1 MESMNLDVLCPR
13 VRNILP
19 LFVKNPDS
27 LQHLLFY
34 GPPGSGKTTSA
45 TKLINTIWAN
55 SPIRPQVCRILNA
68 ADERSLDAIRSKILP
83 FLQVDWRD
91 NGEKRP
97 RFLVLDECETLTE
110 SAQLALRPFL
120 DMSPQDVCIIF
131 ICNSLS
137 RLHESLRSRFLRI
150 RFDPPP
156 APKNK
161 SLLLHN
167 SLRGDLRQ
175 FRNNSNNF
183 KDIIDLFNNE
193 DITTLTTTEDV
204 VLTQYIY
211 LLNYLQMLNIDIYN
225 SLKDFFIA
233 GCFNIHNES
242 YFIKSIKDSIKI
254 LANKLENCGEEPKWI
269 PLS

>member
-1 MESMNLDVLCPR
+1 MNLDLLCPR
-13 VRNILP
+13 VKIILP
-19 LFVKNPDS
+19 LFVKHPEN

-34 GPPGSGKTTSA
+34 GPPGSGKTTTA
-45 TKLINTIWAN
+45 TNLINKIWEN

-91 NGEKRP
+91 KDDKRP

-120 DMSPQDVCIIF
+120 DMNPRDICIIF

-175 FRNNSNNF
+175 FRNDSSQF
-183 KDIIDLFNNE
+183 IDIIQLFNN
-193 DITTLTTTEDV
+193 DPPQNLSITGDV
-204 VLTQYIY
+204 LLTQFIY
-211 LLNYLQMLNIDIYN
+211 LLNYMNMLDNDIFNIINEYFITGVFSIRSEKSFINTIIKAIDI
-225 SLKDFFIA
+225 LQ
-233 GCFNIHNES
+233 
-242 YFIKSIKDSIKI
+242 
-254 LANKLENCGEEPKWI
+254 NKLDSENSDNSWYRCTI
-269 PLS
+269 I

>member
-1 MESMNLDVLCPR
+1 MNLDPLCPR
-13 VRNILP
+13 VKSILP
-19 LFVKNPDS
+19 LFVKHPEN

-45 TKLINTIWAN
+45 TKLINKIWEN

-91 NGEKRP
+91 KGDSRP

-120 DMSPQDVCIIF
+120 DMNPRDTCIIF

-175 FRNNSNNF
+175 FRNNSSNF
-183 KDIIDLFNNE
+183 TDIINIFNN
-193 DITTLTTTEDV
+193 IPPNTLQITEDV
-204 VLTQYIY
+204 LLTQYIY
-211 LLNYLQMLNIDIYN
+211 LLNYMNMFDIDTFNI
-225 SLKDFFIA
+225 LKEYFIA
-233 GCFNIHNES
+233 GAFSIHSEDK
-242 YFIKSIKDSIKI
+242 FIRTITRAIQNMK
-254 LANKLENCGEEPKWI
+254 NKLEIQTEKNVWYRCSIK
-269 PLS
+269 

>member
-1 MESMNLDVLCPR
+1 MNLDVLCPR
-13 VRNILP
+13 VRNVLP
-19 LFVKNPDS
+19 LFVNHPES

-45 TKLINTIWAN
+45 TKLINTIWVN
-55 SPIRPQVCRILNA
+55 SPIRAQVCRILNA

-91 NGEKRP
+91 TGETRP

-156 APKNK
+156 VPKNK
-161 SLLLHN
+161 SILLHN

-175 FRNNSNNF
+175 FRSNSNNF

-193 DITTLTTTEDV
+193 KIDTLTTTEDV

-211 LLNYLQMLNIDIYN
+211 LLNYLQMLDINIYN

-233 GCFNIHNES
+233 GCFSIHNEA
-242 YFIKSIKDSIKI
+242 YFIKSIKQSIKI
-254 LANKLENCGEEPKWI
+254 LINKLENDDRQPKWI

>member
-1 MESMNLDVLCPR
+1 MNLSVLCSR
-13 VRNILP
+13 VQKILP
-19 LFVKNPDS
+19 LFVKNPDK

-45 TKLINTIWAN
+45 TKLINTIWAG

-83 FLQVDWRD
+83 FLQVDWRES
-91 NGEKRP
+91 GENRP

-120 DMSPQDVCIIF
+120 DMSPRDVCIIF

-156 APKNK
+156 IPENK
-161 SLLLHN
+161 SILLHY
-167 SLRGDLRQ
+167 SLRGDLRH
-175 FRNNSNNF
+175 FRSSNVVF
-183 KDIIDLFNNE
+183 YDIISILNNE
-193 DITTLTTTEDV
+193 KITSLRVTEDIL
-204 VLTQYIY
+204 LTQFIY
-211 LLNYLQMLNIDIYN
+211 FLNYLNMLDEPIYE

-233 GCFNIHNES
+233 GAFSIHSES
-242 YFIKSIKDSIKI
+242 YFVESIKHSAKNIMEKLDSRREGLKWVSCSIK
-254 LANKLENCGEEPKWI
+254 
-269 PLS
+269 